1 MSYPEYTSGYWYPNN
16 FAEPI
21 IWMPVVFAY
30 SLMISGS
37 ILLFIAYLAYIL
49 NIMRKLMSLMLI
61 VGLSMFLVIL
71 IGPLADLRAP
81 DNAWKMIVGPRIL
94 PSDANPGFS
103 LIAFQGAIAWPLAA
117 LISIVFVLLYF
128 SYPLHLRYVET
139 GNPVY
144 RILSLGVSDERKY
157 AALEKPLK
165 ILAFIGSLALLTW
178 LVYPAT
184 LFMQTFNFVWANS
197 MALPF
202 IFFAEEILMDIGII
216 VLGIWILKAFKPEF
230 NAVKPFIAII
240 AIVSAASIVSL
251 LIQVGTWYFKFGGSP
266 YYTAFTHLYSF
277 ISLALILYL
286 IAFASSIISTR
297 YISLSIIASLAG
309 ILGVIVSRWNF
320 VVKAQEVSVTGLG
333 VVEAHIPLIE
343 YALIAGIFSIGIFL
357 IIVLGSVFPVGF
369 EFKRGEGL

>member
-309 ILGVIVSRWNF
+309 ILGVMVSRWNF